1 MISFGNFTKEDQTS
15 TTFHQVSKGDSSRQF
30 SLLQRVLVR
39 HLGTFPFC
47 ISWLKEDAKSKM
59 IKSCRIYCSMIVLF
73 HPLHI
78 CSWRYNICSP
88 NQPSLK
94 CHRNQDTMTT
104 TVTMYLKGYF
114 ADCAN
119 HGEKVTKLGKD

>member
-1 MISFGNFTKEDQTS
+1 M
-15 TTFHQVSKGDSSRQF
+15 
-30 SLLQRVLVR
+30 
-39 HLGTFPFC
+39 
-47 ISWLKEDAKSKM
+47 
-59 IKSCRIYCSMIVLF
+59 RILF
-73 HPLHI
+73 HLLHI

-114 ADCAN
+114 NDCTN
-119 HGEKVTKLGKD
+119 PGEKVTNSGKDQFGDVRTGVFSSPYQHDRCGFL

>member
-1 MISFGNFTKEDQTS
+1 MDKSETVNRDILDWNLNITLLNRIFSGEGQ
-15 TTFHQVSKGDSSRQF
+15 RQ
-30 SLLQRVLVR
+30 
-39 HLGTFPFC
+39 
-47 ISWLKEDAKSKM
+47 DAKSKM
-59 IKSCRIYCSMIVLF
+59 IKSCRIFCSMIILF

-104 TVTMYLKGYF
+104 TVTMYLKVYF
-114 ADCAN
+114 NDCTN
-119 HGEKVTKLGKD
+119 PGEKVTNLGKD